1 MKQLLLNLYYYYFN
15 VKQTRAF
22 SPYFDKENDINRLV
36 RIHSI
41 AAFLFCPLFTLIIHF
56 TAVPPFYHYLSL
68 SYTFFFPIYVLLC
81 KSIPS
86 LRQKLVYF
94 FFVHLFIL
102 SILSFYHFYQL
113 DYAVE
118 HLFYFSFIYSLT
130 LYVTQRMIPAI
141 LYNLLIGG
149 MMVIGFSIK
158 TPETFSVYTLFSFY
172 LLFTSASVLVLF
184 SRERMIKSVE
194 DYSDY
199 LKQIL
204 NNPGTGFVLFANDR
218 NLPFLIDFNE
228 QACCLLDKKADEI
241 EDVFDLLSVS
251 DFNTIYHLTFDERF
265 SKTIEINRDNKEVRH
280 LELVG
285 TIMQLKNGFYYL
297 LRILDITS
305 KVHEKELELRARIA
319 EENNEVLSLEI
330 KDKIEALR
338 LLKEQ
343 FIRMNSIF
351 DKSLNTMLAIISTD
365 NEISISNAYFKH
377 YFKNCANVTITEGM
391 KLDQFILNV
400 FEKKYYRTFSHAIS
414 QIQRGNS
421 TQFEVSLVNGEDTY
435 FIEIYLN
442 PIVNIEGTL
451 LEISMVA
458 HDITQK
464 KKQAE
469 KIIDSLKEKELLLKE
484 IHHRVKNNLQIISS
498 ILNLQSA
505 SIKDENTIEILRE
518 SKNRI
523 YTMAT
528 IHENLYQSEQ
538 FSSIYFA
545 SYLKKLVGN
554 VLASYQ
560 SSSLELHVNYN
571 LEEIE
576 LSLDQAIPCGL
587 IVNELLT
594 NVVKYA
600 FIGKNEGELTI
611 ELTETNGKIKLIFAD
626 NGLGLP
632 KDLVIEQTTTLGLQL
647 VTTLINQLDGEFKIF
662 NDFGTK
668 FIIIFDKIKL

>member
-1 MKQLLLNLYYYYFN
+1 MKQPLSNLYYYFN
-15 VKQTRAF
+15 LKQTRAF
-22 SPYFDKENDINRLV
+22 SPYFEKENDFNRLV

-41 AAFLFCPLFTLIIHF
+41 AAFVFCPLFTLFIHF
-56 TAVPPFYHYLSL
+56 TEVPPFYQYLSL
-68 SYTFFFPIYVLLC
+68 SYTFFFPIYVVMC
-81 KSIPS
+81 KSIPFF
-86 LRQKLVYF
+86 RQKLVYF

-102 SILSFYHFYQL
+102 SVFSFYHFYQL

-149 MMVIGFSIK
+149 MMLIGFTIK
-158 TPETFSVYTLFSFY
+158 APQTFSSYTLFLFY

-204 NNPGTGFVLFANDR
+204 NNPGTGFILFNTDR
-218 NLPFLIDFNE
+218 NKPVLIDFNE
-228 QACCLLDKKADEI
+228 QACCLLDKKAEEI
-241 EDVFDLLSVS
+241 EEVFNLLSVS
-251 DFNTIYHLTFDERF
+251 DFNSFYHLTFDERF
-265 SKTIEINRDNKEVRH
+265 SKTIELNTDDSSVRH
-280 LELVG
+280 LELVV

-319 EENNEVLSLEI
+319 EENNEVLGLEI

-365 NEISISNAYFKH
+365 NKIIISNTYFKE
-377 YFKNCANVTITEGM
+377 YFKNCANITISEGI
-391 KLDQFILNV
+391 KLDLFIRNV
-400 FEKKYYRTFSHAIS
+400 FDKKYFRTFNQALSE
-414 QIQRGNS
+414 IQRGNS

-469 KIIDSLKEKELLLKE
+469 KIIYSLKEKELLLKE

-498 ILNLQSA
+498 IINLQSA
-505 SIKDENTIEILRE
+505 SIQDENTINILRE

-538 FSSIYFA
+538 FSSIFFA

-554 VLASYQ
+554 ALASYQ
-560 SSSLELHVNYN
+560 SSSLDLHVNYD

-594 NVVKYA
+594 NVMKYA
-600 FIGKNEGELTI
+600 FKERKKGELTI
-611 ELTETNGKIKLIFAD
+611 ELSETNGKIKLIFAD
-626 NGLGLP
+626 NGVGLP

-647 VTTLINQLDGEFKIF
+647 VSTLINQLDGEFKVY